1 MRELHQGEEQDRC
14 DDCIPVQIG
23 INLMVLAVGV
33 DAEEDGGLCGNQH
46 QVASDLVT
54 PLVVQ
59 HLLLVLCRPIQT

>member
-1 MRELHQGEEQDRC
+1 
-14 DDCIPVQIG
+14 
-23 INLMVLAVGV
+23 MVLAVGV
-33 DAEEDGGLCGNQH
+33 DAEEDCGLCGNQH

>member
-1 MRELHQGEEQDRC
+1 
-14 DDCIPVQIG
+14 
-23 INLMVLAVGV
+23 MVLAVGV
-33 DAEEDGGLCGNQH
+33 DAEEDCGLSGNQH